1 MVLDYVDKF
10 KSHIEQRLKT
20 EDVFLIFDRYEDFS
34 TKCSTRTCRGNEG
47 CRIFKLSPTAP
58 LPSQKLA
65 LTVTENKKQL
75 INIICDNILNDTDF
89 IQKNTTKHKLM
100 ITGQDKT
107 PVEVSCSGTIV
118 ERADMA
124 TTHEEADNIIV
135 QQAIAVAVAQQKP
148 VTVLADD
155 TDVYALLLYHYLEQG
170 IQTPMFMESPVKERT
185 VVDIQATVKKHQN
198 IIPAILAGHALTGC
212 DTVAPCFGIGKGKM
226 LKVLKTGL
234 NLDMI
239 GNAEAN
245 WPEVLKQATKFIAS
259 CYGQSKTNSM
269 SEARV
274 SVWTSKTGKSGATVT
289 PKLCSLPPTTEAF
302 IENVKRAHLQTCIW
316 KNALQLDPPDLEPTS
331 YGWIKE
337 SRTKSLLPTTVPT
350 NVQLAPNH
358 ILKLIRCTCSSEQPC
373 KSSRCACNKSRLPCT
388 MFCACQT
395 SIECCNDQTRT
406 AVDEDDEDDY

>member
-1 MVLDYVDKF
+1 MTSSSKRQVTTKSETPEALNKRYFRRTFTIESRLRQIKTVLRRPCTQEKNINLQ
-10 KSHIEQRLKT
+10 KSTLK
-20 EDVFLIFDRYEDFS
+20 
-34 TKCSTRTCRGNEG
+34 
-47 CRIFKLSPTAP
+47 
-58 LPSQKLA
+58 
-65 LTVTENKKQL
+65 
-75 INIICDNILNDTDF
+75 LNDTD
-89 IQKNTTKHKLM
+89 KCLN
-100 ITGQDKT
+100 G
-107 PVEVSCSGTIV
+107 

-135 QQAIAVAVAQQKP
+135 QQAIAVAVAQQQP

-155 TDVYALLLYHYLEQG
+155 TDVNPLLLYHYLEQG
-170 IQTPMFMESPVKERT
+170 IQTPMFMESLVKERN
-185 VVDIQATVKKHQN
+185 VIDIQATVKKHQN

-212 DTVAPCFGIGKGKM
+212 DTVAACFGIGKGEM

-245 WPEVLKQATKFIAS
+245 WPEVLEQATQFIAS

-274 SVWTSKTGKSGATVT
+274 SVWTSRTGKSGATVT

-350 NVQLAPNH
+350 NRLGVEWAPSGNLARGMAGLWMLMAFTLCSVYSSN
-358 ILKLIRCTCSSEQPC
+358 LKAMLIYPRV
-373 KSSRCACNKSRLPCT
+373 NLPFNSLEELASLNIPTGLANGSAIHEKIIAGQCT
-388 MFCACQT
+388 MYTMPRGFLGPTLLSMALPKA
-395 SIECCNDQTRT
+395 SPLRSKFDNMY
-406 AVDEDDEDDY
+406 V

>member
-1 MVLDYVDKF
+1 
-10 KSHIEQRLKT
+10 
-20 EDVFLIFDRYEDFS
+20 
-34 TKCSTRTCRGNEG
+34 
-47 CRIFKLSPTAP
+47 
-58 LPSQKLA
+58 
-65 LTVTENKKQL
+65 
-75 INIICDNILNDTDF
+75 
-89 IQKNTTKHKLM
+89 
-100 ITGQDKT
+100 
-107 PVEVSCSGTIV
+107 
-118 ERADMA
+118 MA

-135 QQAIAVAVAQQKP
+135 QQAMAVAVAQQQP

-212 DTVAPCFGIGKGKM
+212 DTVAACFGIGKGKM

-234 NLDMI
+234 NLNMI

-245 WPEVLKQATKFIAS
+245 WPEVLEKATKSIAS
-259 CYGQSKTNSM
+259 CFGQSKNNSM

-274 SVWTSKTGKSGATVT
+274 SVWTSRAGKSGATVT
-289 PKLCSLPPTTEAF
+289 PKLCFLPTTEAF

-358 ILKLIRCTCSSEQPC
+358 ILKLIRCTCSTSKQPFLWPLLAGAGLLPEHTLRTLVARRSAPAC
-373 KSSRCACNKSRLPCT
+373 RVGCASQHTSSRNSCSWCGECRWTSASACSTTCRSSHSRLKPS
-388 MFCACQT
+388 T
-395 SIECCNDQTRT
+395 SVRSTH
-406 AVDEDDEDDY
+406 VSSS